1 MKALRHFRNRKVLAG
16 TLVVAA
22 LLAVALWP
30 SSIAV
35 DAAPVTRGPLDVTV
49 DEEGETRVRDRF
61 VVSAPVSGRVQRIE
75 LEPGDRVTRG
85 DVVATILPAAATP
98 LDARARAEAEAAV
111 AAARATLGTARAE
124 RERASAAARLATSE
138 LERHRALAAENLVS
152 RQALEAREADARAAE
167 EALRAAEFAAASA
180 THQLEMAQA
189 RLIPA
194 SATGGGRPVAVRA
207 PLDGVVFKRV
217 RESESVVG
225 AGEPLLE
232 MGDPVKLE
240 IVSDLLSTDAVKV
253 RPGAQVRVEHWGGD
267 HPLHARVRR
276 VEPSGFMKISAL
288 GVEEQRVNVV
298 MDFDD
303 PLEAWSALGDN
314 YRVEVRIVVW
324 EGRSEL
330 QVPTS
335 SLLRRG
341 DDWAVFVVEG
351 SRARLR
357 TVVIG
362 RRNGQAAQVLSGLRE
377 GERVVLHPS
386 DTITDGS
393 RVAPRAS

>member
-111 AAARATLGTARAE
+111 AASRATLGTARAE

-232 MGDPVKLE
+232 MGDPAKLE
-240 IVSDLLSTDAVKV
+240 IVSDLLSPDAVQV
-253 RPGAQVRVEHWGGD
+253 GPGAQVRVEHWGGD

-324 EGRSEL
+324 EGQSEL